1 MAGAVLPSESDIAA
15 LCARW
20 KMRALSIF
28 GSVARGEARPDSD
41 IDLLVDFEPG
51 ADWSLSDRERL
62 REEAAALFGRPAD
75 IVEARNVTNPYRRAA
90 IQRDIAQWR
99 GAAAP
104 RSMTPRER
112 DPAHLTEMLAHARD
126 GSALRARIARADL
139 GDGSLL
145 GPAAERY
152 LDKLGRA
159 AAKVSV
165 ATRADHPT
173 VPWDE
178 LAAMPS
184 WLDYHSRPI
193 DPDRVWAALDRTP
206 ALIAALQPI
215 VAALPPPE

>member
-90 IQRDIAQWR
+90 IQRDIAQWG
-99 GAAAP
+99 GAAPP

-112 DPAHLTEMLAHARD
+112 DPAHLHDMMDWARD
-126 GSALRARIARADL
+126 AAALRARITRGDL
-139 GDGSLL
+139 DGGSHL
-145 GPAAERY
+145 GPAAERG
-152 LDKLGRA
+152 LDKLGHA
-159 AAKVSV
+159 AAKVSA

-173 VPWDE
+173 IPWD
-178 LAAMPS
+178 
-184 WLDYHSRPI
+184 
-193 DPDRVWAALDRTP
+193 
-206 ALIAALQPI
+206 
-215 VAALPPPE
+215 